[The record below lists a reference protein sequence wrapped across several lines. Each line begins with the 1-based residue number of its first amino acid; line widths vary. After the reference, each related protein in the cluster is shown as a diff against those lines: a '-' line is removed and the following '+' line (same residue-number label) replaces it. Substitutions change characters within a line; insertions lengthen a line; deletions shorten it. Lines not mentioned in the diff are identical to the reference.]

1 MPFIPTLATRIR
13 PVTLGVATAALLA
26 GTAGVST
33 ANAQESVRWQ
43 VPIAFPSHLVGLST
57 PVRYLSETLDEVSGG
72 NINLRYYEPG
82 ELIPP
87 FEILDAVSEGRYPA
101 GFTWV
106 GYDQGSIPSLPLF
119 AGAPFGMEPP
129 AYLAWHYFGGGA
141 ELLEEIYAEYN
152 VKPLLCSMIGPEAA
166 GWFAEP
172 LESLDQID
180 GLRIRFA
187 GIGGR
192 VMENLGASV
201 TMIPG
206 GELYQAMER
215 GTIDATEFSAPA
227 VDRILGMQEIVQ
239 NYVLPGWHQTFTTAH
254 LLINQE
260 SWDALEPQTRATID
274 MGCRAATLFGY
285 SESEM
290 ENPKA
295 LRDFEEEGVNAQ
307 VLSDEILG
315 ELRRVT
321 NEVQA
326 EIAAEDEMFGRVLE
340 SQQAFMKVH
349 GNWHVKGHLPRSYY
363 APEEIGQ
370 Q

>member
-1 MPFIPTLATRIR
+1 MKSARLTAGRRLAAVTASAALLTTTL
-13 PVTLGVATAALLA
+13 LGSVATA
-26 GTAGVST
+26 
-33 ANAQESVRWQ
+33 QERVRWQ

-57 PVRYLSETLDEVSGG
+57 PVQYLSRSLDDISGG
-72 NINLRYYEPG
+72 SINLRYYEPG

-119 AGAPFGMEPP
+119 SGPPFGMEPP
-129 AYLAWHYFGGGA
+129 AYMAWHYFGGGH
-141 ELLEEIYAEYN
+141 ELLQEIYEPYN
-152 VKPLLCSMIGPEAA
+152 VYPLLCSIIGPEAA
-166 GWFAEP
+166 GWFAKP

-192 VMENLGASV
+192 VMERLGASV

-239 NYVLPGWHQTFTTAH
+239 NYVLPGWHQTFTASH
-254 LLINQE
+254 LLINKDV
-260 SWDALEPQTRATID
+260 WDGLQDRTRAQID
-274 MGCRAATLFGY
+274 MACRAATLYGFA
-285 SESEM
+285 ESEI

-295 LRDFEEEGVNAQ
+295 LHDFEQEGVNAQ
-307 VLSDEILG
+307 VLPEDILL
-315 ELRRVT
+315 ELRRIT
-321 NEVQA
+321 DEVQA
-326 EIAAEDEMFGRVLE
+326 ELAEQDAMFARVLS
-340 SQQAFMKVH
+340 SQKEFMAIH
-349 GNWHVKGHLPRSYY
+349 GNWHNKGHLPRSYY
-363 APEEIGQ
+363 APQ
-370 Q
+370 SD